1 MINKLNIWKSNDEWI
16 FKPIEELLVY
26 VENVTKSQV
35 LSTVGDEVTVEKFS
49 QNNGE
54 KMWEISNKGLSK
66 NEKYFILRNFASQ
79 KVLTAVSTTTLEIKG
94 TYFKN

>member
-1 MINKLNIWKSNDEWI
+1 MNIWKSNDEWI

-35 LSTVGDEVTVEKFS
+35 LGTEGNEVTMEKLTH
-49 QNNGE
+49 NNQ
-54 KMWEISNKGLSK
+54 KQMWEISNKGLSK
-66 NEKYFILRNFASQ
+66 NEKYFILKNFASQ
-79 KVLTAVSTTTLEIKG
+79 KVLTAVSTKSLQIKG